1 MFRIKNIQTSAYVN
15 VPSKNHTE
23 NSESKIQATQTA
35 WACHSIWEIQSWIK
49 KLRALK
55 ISPQINPTFLPY
67 DQIFRRLTL
76 NLFVL
81 KLLPHRLAPI
91 RCLKCWKHSTV
102 YQLSKHKIL
111 THHVVLQICYC
122 FILITCDMDEGV
134 QIREV
139 GSQVSSVASINLLF
153 YKNCKMIH
161 LKNAEVK

>member
-15 VPSKNHTE
+15 VPSKNHTA

-35 WACHSIWEIQSWIK
+35 WACRSIWEIQSWIK
-49 KLRALK
+49 NFVHLKSLLKLTQLFCLMIK
-55 ISPQINPTFLPY
+55 SF
-67 DQIFRRLTL
+67 RLTL

-102 YQLSKHKIL
+102 YRLSKHKVL